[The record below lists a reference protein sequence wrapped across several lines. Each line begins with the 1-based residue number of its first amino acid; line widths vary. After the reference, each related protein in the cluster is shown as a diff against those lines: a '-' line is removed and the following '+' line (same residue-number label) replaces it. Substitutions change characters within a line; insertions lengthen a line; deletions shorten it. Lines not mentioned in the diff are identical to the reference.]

1 MQCREAGPRGELAV
15 QPSLLWEL
23 AEPDGNPPVLMEEEA
38 HGETTIKT
46 GDWGH
51 RGRAQ

>member
-1 MQCREAGPRGELAV
+1 MPVQCREAGPRGELAV
-15 QPSLLWEL
+15 QLWEL

-38 HGETTIKT
+38 RGETIIKT
-46 GDWGH
+46 GDWSH